1 MTKRKYPERKSSYQ
15 RLSSAFRSVIDNF
28 KIAASK
34 TDKRETT
41 IQAEANNGSA
51 FLLCLQ
57 DQGAKTL
64 NDVTT
69 TMIQKFF
76 FDGERQIRGH
86 TYKNNIVAV
95 LKGNREFDTWAEC
108 KRIIN
113 SVPPIRRSRK
123 NYPYLHKDE
132 LDIIKSELSTG
143 TLLSLR
149 DKAIMTLLIHTG
161 IRGADIAKMS
171 MTNIDWK
178 ADRMNIRQSKTD
190 APLCLPLTAT
200 VGNAI
205 YDYIKYE
212 RQNKMGMSNLFLNT
226 FDIKKQ
232 LKKLHM
238 KKIITQALLIA
249 LPYSF
254 LVSVLFYTLT
264 INFFA
269 VSPGEPSE
277 IVYYGFDAVRHMIRE
292 YGLVNYLAG
301 ILPHYIFFG
310 CSILIALII
319 QGIINGKPK
328 NA

>member
-1 MTKRKYPERKSSYQ
+1 
-15 RLSSAFRSVIDNF
+15 
-28 KIAASK
+28 
-34 TDKRETT
+34 
-41 IQAEANNGSA
+41 
-51 FLLCLQ
+51 
-57 DQGAKTL
+57 
-64 NDVTT
+64 
-69 TMIQKFF
+69 MIQKFF

-200 VGNAI
+200 VVMPFMITSNMSVR
-205 YDYIKYE
+205 IKWE
-212 RQNKMGMSNLFLNT
+212 
-226 FDIKKQ
+226 
-232 LKKLHM
+232 
-238 KKIITQALLIA
+238 
-249 LPYSF
+249 
-254 LVSVLFYTLT
+254 
-264 INFFA
+264 
-269 VSPGEPSE
+269 
-277 IVYYGFDAVRHMIRE
+277 
-292 YGLVNYLAG
+292 
-301 ILPHYIFFG
+301 
-310 CSILIALII
+310 
-319 QGIINGKPK
+319 
-328 NA
+328 

>member
-232 LKKLHM
+232 LKSR
-238 KKIITQALLIA
+238 T
-249 LPYSF
+249 
-254 LVSVLFYTLT
+254 
-264 INFFA
+264 
-269 VSPGEPSE
+269 GELRIS
-277 IVYYGFDAVRHMIRE
+277 GAVRRDP
-292 YGLVNYLAG
+292 A
-301 ILPHYIFFG
+301 
-310 CSILIALII
+310 
-319 QGIINGKPK
+319 
-328 NA
+328 

>member
-226 FDIKKQ
+226 FDIKK
-232 LKKLHM
+232 LKKD
-238 KKIITQALLIA
+238 
-249 LPYSF
+249 
-254 LVSVLFYTLT
+254 
-264 INFFA
+264 N
-269 VSPGEPSE
+269 
-277 IVYYGFDAVRHMIRE
+277 
-292 YGLVNYLAG
+292 
-301 ILPHYIFFG
+301 
-310 CSILIALII
+310 
-319 QGIINGKPK
+319 K
-328 NA
+328 NCK

>member
-1 MTKRKYPERKSSYQ
+1 MTKRKYPELKSSYQ

-226 FDIKKQ
+226 FDIKKHISVP
-232 LKKLHM
+232 LKLGR
-238 KKIITQALLIA
+238 
-249 LPYSF
+249 S
-254 LVSVLFYTLT
+254 
-264 INFFA
+264 
-269 VSPGEPSE
+269 
-277 IVYYGFDAVRHMIRE
+277 
-292 YGLVNYLAG
+292 
-301 ILPHYIFFG
+301 
-310 CSILIALII
+310 
-319 QGIINGKPK
+319 
-328 NA
+328 